1 MTTLQAGSATV
12 VGQVRAA
19 NEDSHRVLDDLVID
33 TSDPQVLESIGAG
46 RAEAIKI
53 WVRDGGHLI
62 IVAASQ
68 RQALL
73 DSLKKNDRII
83 TSGGIY
89 GTVVAV
95 DAEQDRVTV
104 RICDEPA
111 VRIQLNVRS
120 VMQILRE
127 EKQA

>member
-1 MTTLQAGSATV
+1 MHSLAGNLTPLAQAAPPSGGAASIIPLV
-12 VGQVRAA
+12 MMVGMVMMFYF
-19 NEDSHRVLDDLVID
+19 V
-33 TSDPQVLESIGAG
+33 
-46 RAEAIKI
+46 
-53 WVRDGGHLI
+53 
-62 IVAASQ
+62 IVALPQ
-68 RQALL
+68 RRMLKERQALL
-73 DSLKKNDRII
+73 GSLKKNDRII

-120 VMQILRE
+120 VIQILRE

>member
-1 MTTLQAGSATV
+1 MSRLSESLVPIAQTAPPGSGGASIIPLV
-12 VGQVRAA
+12 MMVGIVMMFYF
-19 NEDSHRVLDDLVID
+19 V
-33 TSDPQVLESIGAG
+33 
-46 RAEAIKI
+46 
-53 WVRDGGHLI
+53 
-62 IVAASQ
+62 IVALPQ
-68 RQALL
+68 RRMLKERQALL

>member
-1 MTTLQAGSATV
+1 MSRLSESLVPIAQTAPPGSGGASIIPLV
-12 VGQVRAA
+12 MMVGMVMMFYF
-19 NEDSHRVLDDLVID
+19 V
-33 TSDPQVLESIGAG
+33 
-46 RAEAIKI
+46 
-53 WVRDGGHLI
+53 
-62 IVAASQ
+62 IVALPQ
-68 RQALL
+68 RRMLKERQALL